1 MASLTAL
8 HQRDIQPP
16 EPRIIHE
23 GPLGRVTRIDLTE
36 DDGERITFENLN
48 RASFRRL
55 QRDPLVLEVVPVRL
69 DPHVKPARRTIK
81 RSVSK

>member
-23 GPLGRVTRIDLTE
+23 GPLGRVTRIDATS
-36 DDGERITFENLN
+36 DDDERITFENLN

-55 QRDPLVLEVVPVRL
+55 MRDPLVLEVVPL
-69 DPHVKPARRTIK
+69 HIDAHVKASKRTIK
-81 RSVSK
+81 RRSL

>member
-1 MASLTAL
+1 MASPKAL
-8 HQRDIQPP
+8 QQRDIQPP

-23 GPLGRVTRIDLTE
+23 GPHGRVTRIDLTE
-36 DDGERITFENLN
+36 DDGERITFESIN

-55 QRDPLVLEVVPVRL
+55 LRDPLVLEVVPLHL

-81 RSVSK
+81 RKE